1 LITNDQAPGLVDTG
15 IFKQAGWTVGEIA
28 GGCFCCKFDD
38 LVRTANSLI
47 EAANPDIV
55 MGEPVG
61 SCTDLSATVLQ
72 PFKDTLA
79 HQFDLAPF
87 TVLID
92 PNRLRDAMEL
102 NPLNPLHSSARYT
115 CANNWRKRI
124 SSC

>member
-1 LITNDQAPGLVDTG
+1 
-15 IFKQAGWTVGEIA
+15 VGEIA